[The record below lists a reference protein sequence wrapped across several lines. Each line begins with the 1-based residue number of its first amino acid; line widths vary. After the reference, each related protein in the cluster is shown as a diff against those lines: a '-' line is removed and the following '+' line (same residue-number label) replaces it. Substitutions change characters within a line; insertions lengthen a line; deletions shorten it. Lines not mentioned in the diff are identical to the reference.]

1 MILTVLMNILCTM
14 GLPSVDESLTNLLNA
29 MNQMPASLGST
40 AGIAK
45 MIGCGIALGVGSY
58 EAWMMMLGRRGID
71 VMKILRIIILSF
83 CITFST
89 GICEGLKSMGTG
101 LESSARTAL
110 ASKQAEVAMLEQQV
124 ADAQKNYLTRL
135 RAVQDSC
142 EKASKVAAIGED
154 PGVFDEILW
163 DVQNLGANVE
173 NWLKRSAVMAETKIS
188 EWINDVIRFLGQL
201 IFQMTYYGMFIA
213 QRCFLAMMEVFA
225 PLMFALSLA
234 PPWKSAWS
242 QWMSKFI
249 SISLWGWGIYTVMLY
264 VDYILTY
271 NLEADLHA
279 YDELCRG
286 TANTWEEIGALGLQ
300 GIGSNCM
307 YAMGMLAGAFVL
319 RMVPEVCSW
328 LIPGGVSSGIGQA
341 AGGVVASGAMMAGGA
356 SRSVAGTT
364 WNTVTGQNTVGK
376 LGWSEVGTV
385 AKDIGSIGVA
395 AGKRLQHPE
404 IGPKNS

>member
-1 MILTVLMNILCTM
+1 M
-14 GLPSVDESLTNLLNA
+14 GLPSVDESLANLLEA
-29 MNQMPASLGST
+29 MNQMPRSLGST

-89 GICEGLKSMGTG
+89 GICETLKSMGTG
-101 LESSARTAL
+101 LETSARTSL

-124 ADAQKNYLTRL
+124 SDAQKNYLTRL

-142 EKASKVAAIGED
+142 ENANRVAAIGED
-154 PGVFDEILW
+154 PGVFDEIVW
-163 DVQNLGANVE
+163 NVRNLGTNIE

-213 QRCFLAMMEVFA
+213 QRCFLAMMSVFA

-234 PPWKSAWS
+234 PPWRSAWS

-264 VDYILTY
+264 VDYILIY
-271 NLEADLHA
+271 NLRADLTA
-279 YDELCRG
+279 YESLCTG
-286 TANTWEEIGALGLQ
+286 TANTWEQVGALGLQ

-341 AGGVVASGAMMAGGA
+341 AGGVVASGAMTAGGIA
-356 SRSVAGTT
+356 VATA
-364 WNTVTGQNTVGK
+364 TGQNTAGK
-376 LGWSEVGTV
+376 LVYGEVGTV
-385 AKDIGSIGVA
+385 LKDAGNALGSLGDNAAFAAHYKGGAGPQSTGGIGKI
-395 AGKRLQHPE
+395 H
-404 IGPKNS
+404 